1 MTRTKANLDV
11 RERAKKAG
19 LYLWEIA
26 AAIGVS
32 EPTFN
37 RRMRVEMSE
46 TEKEQVKKVI
56 SRLEAERRHSYMTNT
71 AFATSST
78 KNIASR

>member
-11 RERAKKAG
+11 REKAKAAG
-19 LYLWEIA
+19 VYLWQIA

-37 RRMRVEMSE
+37 RRMRVEMPE
-46 TEKEQVKKVI
+46 AEKEQVKKVI
-56 SRLEAERRHSYMTNT
+56 SRLEAEQNGGI
-71 AFATSST
+71 AT
-78 KNIASR
+78 

>member
-11 RERAKKAG
+11 RECAKKAG
-19 LYLWEIA
+19 VYLWQVA

-37 RRMRVEMSE
+37 RRMRVEMPE
-46 TEKEQVKKVI
+46 IEKEHVKRVI
-56 SRLEAERRHSYMTNT
+56 SRLEAELNGG
-71 AFATSST
+71 ATT
-78 KNIASR
+78 